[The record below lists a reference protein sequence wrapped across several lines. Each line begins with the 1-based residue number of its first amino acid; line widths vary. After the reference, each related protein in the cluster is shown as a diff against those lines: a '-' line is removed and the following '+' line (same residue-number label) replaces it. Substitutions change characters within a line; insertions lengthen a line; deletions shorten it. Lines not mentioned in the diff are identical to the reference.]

1 MGIDIKNNL
10 EVVRTRI
17 AKAALSVGR
26 LPGTIRLVAAGKG
39 VGAERLKE
47 AISYG
52 VDTIGENRV
61 QEALDKIDKIDKLD
75 KMVES
80 GTGMPPHISWHFIG
94 KLQRNKVRDT
104 AGRFDLIHSL
114 DSRPL
119 AEEINKWAE
128 KRGLIQNVLLEVN
141 VGEEET
147 KGGVMPERA
156 LGLIKEVSLYKN
168 ISVRGLMTVPP
179 FSSDPEGSRIFF
191 RKLSELAKDITKE
204 GIDRIFMEELSM
216 GMSDD
221 FEVAVQE
228 GATIVRI
235 GRAIFGSRKG

>member
-10 EVVRTRI
+10 ELVRARI
-17 AKAALSVGR
+17 SKAALSVGR
-26 LPGTIRLVAAGKG
+26 RPGAIRLVAAGKG

-47 AISYG
+47 AIRYG
-52 VDTIGENRV
+52 VDIIGENRV
-61 QEALDKIDKIDKLD
+61 QEALDKIDEIDKIR
-75 KMVES
+75 EA
-80 GTGMPPHISWHFIG
+80 GTELPPHISWHFIG
-94 KLQRNKVRDT
+94 KLQRNKVRDA

-128 KRGLIQNVLLEVN
+128 RRGLIQKVLLEVN

-147 KGGVMPERA
+147 KGGIMPERA
-156 LGLIKEVSLYKN
+156 LGLIKEASLYKN

-191 RKLSELAKDITKE
+191 RKLSELAKEITKE
-204 GIDRIFMEELSM
+204 GIDRILMEELSM

-221 FEVAVQE
+221 FEVAVEE
-228 GATIVRI
+228 GATMVRI
-235 GRAIFGSRKG
+235 GRAIFGPRRG

>member
-1 MGIDIKNNL
+1 MDIMNNL

-26 LPGTIRLVAAGKG
+26 RPGAIRLVAAGKG
-39 VGAERLKE
+39 VTAERLKE
-47 AISYG
+47 AISFG
-52 VDTIGENRV
+52 VDIIGENRV
-61 QEALDKIDKIDKLD
+61 QEAICKIDKLG
-75 KMVES
+75 KMVET
-80 GTGMPPHISWHFIG
+80 GTGLPPQISWHFIG
-94 KLQRNKVRDT
+94 KLQRNKVRDA

-128 KRGLIQNVLLEVN
+128 KRGLIQKVLLEVN

-147 KGGVMPERA
+147 KGGIMPERA
-156 LGLIKEVSLYKN
+156 LGLIKEASLYKH

-179 FSSDPEGSRIFF
+179 VSSDPEGSRIFF
-191 RKLSELAKDITKE
+191 RKLSELAKEITKE
-204 GIDRIFMEELSM
+204 GIDRILMEELSM

-221 FEVAVQE
+221 FEVAVEE
-228 GATIVRI
+228 GATMVRI
-235 GRAIFGSRKG
+235 GRAIFGPRRG

>member
-1 MGIDIKNNL
+1 MNNL

-26 LPGTIRLVAAGKG
+26 RPGAVRLVAAGKG
-39 VGAERLKE
+39 VTAERLNE
-47 AISYG
+47 AIRCG
-52 VDTIGENRV
+52 IDIIGENRV
-61 QEALDKIDKIDKLD
+61 QEAIDKIDEID
-75 KMVES
+75 KIYKIRES
-80 GTGMPPHISWHFIG
+80 GTGLPPSISWHFIG
-94 KLQRNKVRDT
+94 KLQRNKVRDV
-104 AGRFDLIHSL
+104 AGKFDLIHSL

-128 KRGLIQNVLLEVN
+128 KRGLIQKVLLEVN

-147 KGGVMPERA
+147 KGGIMPERA
-156 LGLIKEVSLYKN
+156 LGLIKEASLYKN

-191 RKLSELAKDITKE
+191 RKLSELAKEITKE
-204 GIDRIFMEELSM
+204 GIDRILMEELSM

-221 FEVAVQE
+221 FEVAVEE
-228 GATIVRI
+228 GATMVRI
-235 GRAIFGSRKG
+235 GRAIFGPRRG

>member
-10 EVVRTRI
+10 ELVRARI
-17 AKAALSVGR
+17 SKAALSVGR
-26 LPGTIRLVAAGKG
+26 RPGAIRLVAAGKG

-61 QEALDKIDKIDKLD
+61 QEAIGKIDKLD
-75 KMVES
+75 KMVET
-80 GTGMPPHISWHFIG
+80 GTGLPPHISWHFIG

-128 KRGLIQNVLLEVN
+128 KRGLIQKVLLEVN

-147 KGGVMPERA
+147 KGGVMPEKA
-156 LGLIKEVSLYKN
+156 LGLIKEASLYMN

-179 FSSDPEGSRIFF
+179 VSPDPEGSRIFF

-228 GATIVRI
+228 GATMVRI
-235 GRAIFGSRKG
+235 GRAIFGPRRG